1 MRNKK
6 FLRIFCDKFYITVES
21 SGQIWLPPIFAPWV
35 LPVLHILLSQF
46 RTVTL
51 LLTFYFSQFR
61 TVPLLLRGE
70 ELHLINNINLLI
82 IYLRRNYIN
91 ANNIMLWNVN
101 DLNDHRTNNDMTN
114 RVTNFW
120 GFMLFMLK
128 ETCLMHAMLM
138 RMRGGEIMQGRRRKY
153 KRNEDRIE
161 LCLIALKSLKH

>member
-1 MRNKK
+1 M
-6 FLRIFCDKFYITVES
+6 LI
-21 SGQIWLPPIFAPWV
+21 
-35 LPVLHILLSQF
+35 
-46 RTVTL
+46 
-51 LLTFYFSQFR
+51 
-61 TVPLLLRGE
+61 RGE
-70 ELHLINNINLLI
+70 EFHLINNINLLNT
-82 IYLRRNYIN
+82 YLWRNYRN